1 MYTRIIRIEDAE
13 PGMTL
18 ADAVYIVT
26 TTGTNLLAA
35 RAGTVMDA
43 NLIKMLTT
51 RKVMSVEIQS
61 DTPPEDMSEPPVAP
75 APKPSVNI
83 IYEESKP
90 KPPPEQYVP
99 IKEIV
104 DNKLKEEAIDSVKQ
118 LFTEFQNPDGTVNKT
133 TAFRCVDNL
142 EGAVT
147 NLLDVITG
155 DGSDLVHINDLKE
168 FDEYTYHHSLS
179 VSMLAMTTGREM
191 GLDGDTLFR
200 LGRCAMMHD
209 IGKQMIPLDII
220 NKKGKLTNEEFAT
233 IKNHAVLGANS
244 LKKAGIGD
252 VELWNGIMFHHEKL
266 NGSGYPNG
274 LKGGNVPLFSRIIA
288 VADVYDAVTSYR
300 SYRLPMLPSE
310 AFDII
315 TKDVKNGMFDLGI
328 VKAFFAKL
336 ELYPINTIV
345 ELSDTRLGMVVESEG
360 SSRLRPTIR
369 IWGSTE
375 IVNLAASKN
384 LEINIVGVMNP
395 ADLPEGY
402 EFA

>member
-1 MYTRIIRIEDAE
+1 MYKRIIKIEDAE
-13 PGMTL
+13 PGMTITEP
-18 ADAVYIVT
+18 VYITT
-26 TTGTNLLAA
+26 TTGANMLAA
-35 RAGTVMDA
+35 RAGMVLDA
-43 NLIKMLTT
+43 NLIKMLAT
-51 RKVMSVEIQS
+51 RKVATIEVQS
-61 DTPPEDMSEPPVAP
+61 ETPPEASAELPPPAA
-75 APKPSVNI
+75 APKPQVNI
-83 IYEESKP
+83 IYEQSA
-90 KPPPEQYVP
+90 PPPEQYVP

-118 LFTEFQNPDGTVNKT
+118 LFTEFSNPDGTINKT

-147 NLLDVITG
+147 NILDIITG
-155 DGSDLVHINDLKE
+155 DGNDLVHINDLKE

-179 VSMLAMTTGREM
+179 VSMLAMATGREM

-209 IGKQMIPLDII
+209 IGKQMIPLEII
-220 NKKGKLTNEEFAT
+220 NKKGTLTNDEFAT
-233 IKNHAVLGANS
+233 IKNHAALGATT
-244 LKKAGIGD
+244 LKKAAIGD
-252 VELWNGIMFHHEKL
+252 VELWNGIMFHHEKMD
-266 NGSGYPNG
+266 GSGYPKG
-274 LKGGNVPLFSRIIA
+274 LKGNNIPLFSKIIS

-315 TKDVKNGMFDLGI
+315 TRDVKNGLFDLSI
-328 VKAFFAKL
+328 VKAFFSKL

-345 ELSDTRLGMVVESEG
+345 ELSDTRLGMVVESERAN
-360 SSRLRPTIR
+360 RLRPTVR

-375 IVNLAASKN
+375 IVDLAASKN
-384 LEINIVGVMNP
+384 ADVNIVGVMNP